1 MSELYNLKNTVTL
14 YNPLYLPFEI
24 LLWMLFTVWYAKLI
38 YIIGGDVN
46 ALYLLD
52 GSVYYQCYILRKLS
66 IFPPSETTKMYLF
79 RIYLGFI
86 LWFTAIE
93 FLKIKQ
99 NNYTH
104 TDSQPLLLSVCSIET
119 CELMEWPKKFLLERS
134 IMTTWS
140 VSILKWSKVKLR
152 VHSTDCIISNLTL
165 TFTCYI

>member
-79 RIYLGFI
+79 RIYTVVHGNWI
-86 LWFTAIE
+86 LENKTKQLHPYRLSAITIKCL
-93 FLKIKQ
+93 FDRNMWVDGMTKKILTWKV
-99 NNYTH
+99 NNDNMICFH
-104 TDSQPLLLSVCSIET
+104 T
-119 CELMEWPKKFLLERS
+119 
-134 IMTTWS
+134 
-140 VSILKWSKVKLR
+140 KVE
-152 VHSTDCIISNLTL
+152 
-165 TFTCYI
+165 